1 MKNYIFDIIDI
12 DHLTNINDVPSQFD
26 YLFDFID
33 DLKLKGRY
41 NIIDDSIDEIIK
53 NSIDISIDLIV
64 GLLTICGSNDDNIK
78 NYNKLYHHAV
88 QKCQLVYDKE
98 TTNVILTGLQK
109 YNYNQWLISWIR
121 TNKIKK
127 IYEHKNL

>member
-1 MKNYIFDIIDI
+1 M
-12 DHLTNINDVPSQFD
+12 TNINDISKQFD
-26 YLFDFID
+26 YMFDFVD

-41 NIIDDSIDEIIK
+41 NLIDDSIDEIIK

-78 NYNKLYHHAV
+78 NYNKLYYHAV
-88 QKCQLVYDKE
+88 QKCQSVYDKE